1 MEAGAWEAQADYF
14 QEYLEDYKK
23 QFAQLKTRSMK
34 QINLKLSWLSVF
46 AFLFIFF
53 QLPACK
59 GKNKDA
65 DISAAIQS
73 KTQTDASFAGVNA
86 SVTDGVVTLTGQC
99 NDDNCKTNA
108 ENAVK
113 DIAGVKKVV
122 NNITVVP
129 VAIAPDNTLNSGVEI
144 ITARYPGVSAD
155 INEGVITLRGQ
166 IKRDSLQQLMMDLNA
181 LNPKKIENQLVIK

>member
-1 MEAGAWEAQADYF
+1 
-14 QEYLEDYKK
+14 
-23 QFAQLKTRSMK
+23 MK
-34 QINLKLSWLSVF
+34 QMTQKLTWVAIVLCLLS
-46 AFLFIFF
+46 FF
-53 QLPACK
+53 QLQSCK

-65 DISAAIQS
+65 DINSAIQS

-129 VAIAPDNTLNSGVEI
+129 VVIAPDNTLNSSVERV
-144 ITARYPGVSAD
+144 TAKYPGVSAD
-155 INEGVITLRGQ
+155 INDGTITLRGQ

>member
-1 MEAGAWEAQADYF
+1 M
-14 QEYLEDYKK
+14 
-23 QFAQLKTRSMK
+23 
-34 QINLKLSWLSVF
+34 NLKLSWTVVLLCLLS
-46 AFLFIFF
+46 FF
-53 QLPACK
+53 QLQSCK

-65 DISAAIQS
+65 DINTAIQS

-86 SVTDGVVTLTGQC
+86 TVTDGVVTLTGQC
-99 NDDNCKTNA
+99 NDENCKTSA

-113 DIAGVKKVV
+113 DIDGVKKVV

-129 VAIAPDNTLNSGVEI
+129 VAIAPDNTLNNSV
-144 ITARYPGVSAD
+144 TSVTSRYPGVSAD
-155 INEGVITLRGQ
+155 INDGVITLRGQ

>member
-1 MEAGAWEAQADYF
+1 
-14 QEYLEDYKK
+14 
-23 QFAQLKTRSMK
+23 MK

-46 AFLFIFF
+46 AFFFIFF

>member
-1 MEAGAWEAQADYF
+1 
-14 QEYLEDYKK
+14 
-23 QFAQLKTRSMK
+23 MK
-34 QINLKLSWLSVF
+34 QINLKITWVS
-46 AFLFIFF
+46 FLIAALGFF
-53 QLPACK
+53 QLQSCK

-65 DISAAIQS
+65 DINSAIQA

-86 SVTDGVVTLTGQC
+86 TVSEGVVTLTGQC
-99 NDDNCKTNA
+99 NDDNCKTSA

-113 DIAGVKKVV
+113 DIDGVKKVV

-129 VAIAPDNTLNSGVEI
+129 VAIAPDNTLNSGVERV
-144 ITARYPGVSAD
+144 TARYPSVTAD